1 MGLILESGWS
11 VGVGNG
17 NLLQYSCLGNSMDR
31 RTWQATVHGVAKS
44 QTQQNL
50 NTHTHKHSELEGN
63 TIIEITKSRKE
74 DRERWGETWVRLV
87 KKASGS
93 RNSTGKGHVLSTG
106 GLGSEP
112 WQEQSRW
119 EDAWGRKGQIGDW
132 RDRWLLFGLAGHFG
146 FYSAKNNNRHKK
158 FALIVPYLLL
168 AIFSPHGW
176 LSYSCYLS
184 DGLQHLLLIFC
195 GVLFLGI
202 DLENIL
208 RVRGLLSL
216 ESWRGVHSF
225 KNILS
230 WVDSFQGTSY
240 ANALILYPIAESGR
254 TKPFT
259 ISNFPYLGVWISYLT
274 KSTREKL

>member
-1 MGLILESGWS
+1 M
-11 VGVGNG
+11 
-17 NLLQYSCLGNSMDR
+17 C
-31 RTWQATVHGVAKS
+31 
-44 QTQQNL
+44 
-50 NTHTHKHSELEGN
+50 
-63 TIIEITKSRKE
+63 
-74 DRERWGETWVRLV
+74 
-87 KKASGS
+87 
-93 RNSTGKGHVLSTG
+93 KGHVLSPG

-119 EDAWGRKGQIGDW
+119 EGAWGRKGQIGDW
-132 RDRWLLFGLAGHFG
+132 RDGWLLFGLAGHFG

-158 FALIVPYLLL
+158 FALIAPYLLL
-168 AIFSPHGW
+168 AIFSPHWW

-195 GVLFLGI
+195 GVLFLGV

-216 ESWRGVHSF
+216 ESWRKLHSF

-230 WVDSFQGTSY
+230 WVDSCQGTSY
-240 ANALILYPIAESGR
+240 VNALILYSIAESGR

-259 ISNFPYLGVWISYLT
+259 ISNFPHLGVWISYLT
-274 KSTREKL
+274 KGTRGKL